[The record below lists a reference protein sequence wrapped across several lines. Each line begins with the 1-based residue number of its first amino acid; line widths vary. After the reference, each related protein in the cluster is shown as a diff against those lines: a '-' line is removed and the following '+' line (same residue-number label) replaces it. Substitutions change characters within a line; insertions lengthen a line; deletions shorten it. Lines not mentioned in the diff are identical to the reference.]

1 MRLSGIWSAALTPVN
16 AELQP
21 DAGKAIA
28 YYREL
33 LASGIDGL
41 NVLGTTGEAM
51 SFSLEQRFAFTSAL
65 AASGLPRERMMAGS
79 GAASLDDAARLVRH
93 AFECGFAAALVLPPF
108 YYRDASDDGIVA
120 FFEALFARAAPPA
133 HGVLLYNFPRMSGIT
148 FHPDLVDRLLTAFP
162 GVIAGMKESSNDPQ
176 LQAQLHARHPDFR
189 VLVGSEGDLP
199 AAKRRG
205 VAGCISG
212 SVALWPRLAHD
223 VFAGDDGGA
232 LAEELT
238 RRRAALD
245 GLPFIPAVRCVTAA
259 MRDDESWERPMP
271 PLVPLTPQQKVAL
284 DRATAA
290 NTRSADRSGPS
301 SRASR

>member
-1 MRLSGIWSAALTPVN
+1 MSLSGIWSAVLTPVDG
-16 AELQP
+16 ELQP
-21 DAGKAIA
+21 DAPKAIA

-33 LASGIDGL
+33 LAGGIDGL

-51 SFSLEQRFAFTSAL
+51 SFSLEQRMAFTSAL
-65 AASGLPRERMMAGS
+65 AASGLPRERLMAGS

-108 YYRDASDDGIVA
+108 YFRDASDDGIVA

-133 HGVLLYNFPRMSGIT
+133 RGVLLYNFPRMSGIT
-148 FHPDLVDRLLTAFP
+148 FHPDLVDRLRNEFP

-189 VLVGSEGDLP
+189 ILVGSEGDLL

-212 SVALWPRLAHD
+212 SVALWPRLTHE
-223 VFAGDDGGA
+223 VFASDDAA
-232 LAEELT
+232 LEDELT
-238 RRRAALD
+238 RRRAAL
-245 GLPFIPAVRCVTAA
+245 GGVPFIPAVRFVTAT
-259 MRDDESWERPMP
+259 MRDDETWERPMP
-271 PLVPLTPQQKVAL
+271 PLVPLTPQQRVAL
-284 DRATAA
+284 GQAMEA
-290 NTRSADRSGPS
+290 NTQLADRSRPS